1 MYIVQE
7 LQTTNGVTSLV
18 PAVKKD
24 SLLEAESAFHSA
36 CAAAAVSNIEIHTVI
51 VYDEHGNV
59 VERKYYEHIVEEPA
73 E

>member
-1 MYIVQE
+1 MYIIQE

-18 PAVKKD
+18 PAVTKE
-24 SLLEAESAFHSA
+24 SLLEAESAFHFA
-36 CAAAAVSNIEIHTVI
+36 CAAAAVSNVEIHTVI

-59 VERKYYEHIVEEPA
+59 VEKKYYEHIQEAPA